1 MARSLP
7 PPILLLVESHA
18 RWVTQQAGQPLHLR
32 RVDWRKLH
40 LAGCLLSEASL
51 HAARLDEADLT
62 GALLLD
68 IDLHGASLV
77 RADLTDA
84 VLIGAILEKAR
95 LSHANLTRASL
106 CGAHLAGAT
115 LTGARMDRT
124 VLSGAT
130 GLERVRVDW
139 LLTGKRRL
147 EGTQARAFLRA
158 AASLPHTQ
166 SA

>member
-1 MARSLP
+1 MTRPLPTLIARQ
-7 PPILLLVESHA
+7 IEQHA
-18 RWVTQQAGQPLHLR
+18 RWIAEQTGQPLQLR
-32 RVDWRKLH
+32 RADWRKLH
-40 LAGCLLSEASL
+40 LAGYLLSEASL

-68 IDLHGASLV
+68 ADLHKASLV

-84 VLIGAILEKAR
+84 LLIGAMLEDAR

-106 CGAHLAGAT
+106 CGAQLAGAT
-115 LTGARMDRT
+115 LTGARLDRT
-124 VLSGAT
+124 ILSGAT
-130 GLERVRVDW
+130 GLDRVRVDW
-139 LLTGKRRL
+139 MLVGKRRL
-147 EGTQARAFLRA
+147 EGAPARAFLRA